1 MKKILAI
8 ALCIAMLSI
17 LMVLPVMAAPV
28 QITAPKGT
36 PGIDGVKD
44 DCYGDFVE
52 VKAMRNDNPGA
63 TGKVCA
69 AWDENYVYYYMEV
82 YDKTPNHS
90 NGTDYQTDAVEFFL
104 DWLNAKEEDS
114 ADGSPYHQ
122 IRVHS
127 GFGAGDE
134 GYTVTGAANKQWG
147 NMDFIENLKHIVV
160 PINGSMNNGYII
172 EIAISV
178 KDVEGGMKLAEGVNI
193 AIDFQI
199 ADNQTGDGRDSQAFI
214 AENDDND
221 SQWTN
226 PSACGGVLVLAAAK
240 AAPVVVED
248 VPADVPAVVD
258 DAPAVVAPPPVAKP
272 ASPKTGDAGIII
284 LVAIMAAGFVVFRKK
299 AVR

>member
-1 MKKILAI
+1 MKKLLALTI
-8 ALCIAMLSI
+8 CVIM
-17 LMVLPVMAAPV
+17 MVLLALPVMAAPV
-28 QITAPKGT
+28 QVTAPKGT
-36 PGIDGVKD
+36 PVLDGVKD
-44 DCYGDFVE
+44 DCYGDFVD
-52 VKAMRNDNPGA
+52 VKALRNDNPGA

-104 DWLNAKEEDS
+104 DWKNAKEEDS

-134 GYTVTGAANKQWG
+134 GYTITGAANKQWG
-147 NMDFIENLKHIVV
+147 DMTFIENLKHIVV
-160 PINGSMNNGYII
+160 PIDGSMNNGYII

-199 ADNQTGDGRDSQAFI
+199 ADNQTGDGRESQAFI
-214 AENDDND
+214 AESDDND

-226 PSACGGVLVLAAAK
+226 PSACNGVLVLAAAK
-240 AAPVVVED
+240 AAPPPPPEEKAPD
-248 VPADVPAVVD
+248 VPAPVD
-258 DAPAVVAPPPVAKP
+258 DVVAPPPPPVVNKP
-272 ASPKTGDAGIII
+272 APKVGDMG
-284 LVAIMAAGFVVFRKK
+284 AIMLIVTMAASGVTLFRRKK
-299 AVR
+299 